1 MRNYII
7 KRFLQLIPVVILVAF
22 FSFFVINAAPGSAI
36 DNYIKP
42 DMTPEQ
48 IQALKVQYGVD
59 GTWVEQFI
67 GWLKRTLQG
76 DFGVSIYKKRDVTEL
91 IGERLGVTA
100 LLAGTS
106 LLLSLI
112 FAIPLGLLAGRKKN
126 TFVDNIISFLSYIGI
141 SAPQFWLGMIFII
154 IFAVEL
160 GWLPA
165 GGIRTVNVNTNA
177 DLLKHL
183 AMPAIVL
190 SFNNMA
196 IYIKYLRSSTIR
208 ELSQDYVETAI
219 AKGNS
224 KRSVMFKHVLKNS
237 GLPLITLLGVNIT
250 GLVTGSVVIETI
262 FSWPGIGKL
271 AMDAINQR
279 DYPLIMGYTMFS
291 CIVLIIGNFLADILY
306 AVVDPRIRKGIE
318 RKHG

>member
-7 KRFLQLIPVVILVAF
+7 KRFLQLIPVIILVAF

-36 DNYIKP
+36 DNYIRP

-126 TFVDNIISFLSYIGI
+126 TFVDNIISFFSYIGI
-141 SAPQFWLGMIFII
+141 SVPQFWLGMIFII
-154 IFAVEL
+154 IFSVEL

-183 AMPAIVL
+183 AMPTIVL

-237 GLPLITLLGVNIT
+237 VLPLITLLGVNIT
-250 GLVTGSVVIETI
+250 GLVTGSVVIETV

-291 CIVLIIGNFLADILY
+291 CIVLIIGNFLADVLY
-306 AVVDPRIRKGIE
+306 SVVDPRIRKGIE